1 MKTFG
6 KILASVGAIV
16 LVGTLTLGAVSY
28 AWAQDSDDNN
38 TTPTT
43 QQQQPGNGS
52 HFGNGPMGW
61 FAQRFGER
69 IHDWMGE
76 RWGNGPMQG
85 MMGRMGGMGNMGGM
99 GGMMGGRFGQAGEM
113 LTVVAKA
120 LNMSEADLRA
130 ALVDGKSVADLAT
143 EKKVDLQTV
152 INAIMADA
160 KTRLDAAVSSGKI
173 TQARADQMLVN
184 MAQMVPEHLKQ
195 PFAPGKG
202 MMGSGMNWGPGFER
216 GFDMLN
222 TVAKILDMTDAD
234 LLSAVQS
241 GKTIAA
247 IAKDKGVDLQKVID
261 AILTERKT
269 QLDAAVA
276 AGTITQQRAD
286 LMLQNMK
293 ENLPDRL
300 NQTMGMGQGMDGQR
314 GMRHGRGM
322 GGMWN
327 Q

>member
-28 AWAQDSDDNN
+28 ASAQDTTDNN
-38 TTPTT
+38 TPSAT
-43 QQQQPGNGS
+43 QQQQPGNGPR
-52 HFGNGPMGW
+52 FGNGPMGW
-61 FAQRFGER
+61 FAQRFGGR
-69 IHDWMGE
+69 IHEWMSE
-76 RWGNGPMQG
+76 HWGNGPMQG
-85 MMGRMGGMGNMGGM
+85 MMGRMGGMG

-113 LTVVAKA
+113 LTTVAKA

-130 ALVDGKSVADLAT
+130 ALVDGKSIADLAA
-143 EKKVDLQTV
+143 EKKVDLQTI
-152 INAIMADA
+152 INAIMAEA
-160 KTRLDAAVSSGKI
+160 KTRLDAAVSSGQI
-173 TQARADQMLVN
+173 TQERADQMLAN
-184 MAQMVPEHLKQ
+184 MAQMLPEHLNQ
-195 PFAPGKG
+195 PFAPGNG
-202 MMGSGMNWGPGFER
+202 MMGSGLNWGPAFER
-216 GFDMLN
+216 GFNMLG
-222 TVAKILDMTDAD
+222 TVAKTLDMSDAD

-241 GKTIAA
+241 GKTVAV
-247 IAKDKGVDLQKVID
+247 IAKEKNVDLQKVID
-261 AILTERKT
+261 AILAERKT

-276 AGTITQQRAD
+276 AGTITQARAD

-300 NQTMGMGQGMDGQR
+300 NQPMGQGMGNAGQR

-327 Q
+327 K